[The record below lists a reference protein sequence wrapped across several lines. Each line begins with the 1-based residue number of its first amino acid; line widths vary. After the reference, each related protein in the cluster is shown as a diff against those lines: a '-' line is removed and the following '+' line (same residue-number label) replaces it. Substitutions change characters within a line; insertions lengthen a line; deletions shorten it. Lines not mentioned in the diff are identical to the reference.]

1 MLITLRIWFWI
12 FIDQGVWSTTS
23 SKVSILRQK
32 RHRIR
37 LAKVKEKEQLALK
50 RKALTNWIELV
61 ILYRLITRRILTSMV
76 VW

>member
-12 FIDQGVWSTTS
+12 FIENSLWSTGGFRLS
-23 SKVSILRQK
+23 ALKQE

-61 ILYRLITRRILTSMV
+61 ILYRVITRRTLTSMV
-76 VW
+76 MW

>member
-37 LAKVKEKEQLALK
+37 LAQAKEKEQLALE
-50 RKALTNWIELV
+50 RKALTNWKEMV
-61 ILYRLITRRILTSMV
+61 ILYKVITRRILTSMV
-76 VW
+76 MW